1 MDPKPVNVL
10 LVEDSPT
17 DALLLREAL
26 TDERSMRFRTA
37 HAETLSDALR
47 RLQQQSFDLILL
59 DLGLPDSQGLETF
72 ARMHEQV
79 PQIPIIVLTG
89 LDDDT
94 LAIQAVKEGAQDFL
108 TKGRVDRYWLMRNI
122 RHALERHQMYLE
134 VRALSLTD
142 GLTGLY
148 NRRGFVTL
156 AEQQLKVARHAGRGV
171 ILVYADLDRLKYIN
185 DTFGHPVG
193 DEAIAR
199 AAEVLER
206 TFRASDILARI
217 GGDEFA
223 ALAVRGSDEG
233 VRAIPERLQ
242 RIVAEYNATRPRP
255 YRLSISTGAIYFDVA
270 QDRSI
275 EEMMSQA
282 DRMMYRQKRL
292 KRRHY

>member
-1 MDPKPVNVL
+1 MEEKAVKVL

-17 DALLLREAL
+17 DAMLLTEAL
-26 TDERSMRFRTA
+26 GDERSMQFRTA
-37 HAETLSDALR
+37 HAETLADAMK
-47 RLQQQSFDLILL
+47 RLQEQAFDLILL

-72 ARMHEQV
+72 ARMHDHA

-108 TKGRVDRYWLMRNI
+108 TKGRVDRYWLVRNI

-134 VRALSLTD
+134 VHALSLTD

-156 AEQQLKVARHAGRGV
+156 AEQQLKVARHSSRGL

-185 DTFGHPVG
+185 DTFGHQAG
-193 DEAIAR
+193 DEALVQ
-199 AAEVLER
+199 AAEILEH
-206 TFRASDILARI
+206 TFRASDILGRI

-223 ALAVRGSDEG
+223 ALAIRGSDEG
-233 VRAIPERLQ
+233 VRAIPERLK
-242 RIVAEYNATRPRP
+242 RMVAEHNTAKPRP
-255 YRLSISTGAIYFDVA
+255 WKLSMSTGAMYFDPHENIG
-270 QDRSI
+270 I
-275 EEMMSQA
+275 EDMMQRA
-282 DRMMYRQKRL
+282 DRLMYEQKRL
-292 KRRHY
+292 RAHH

>member
-1 MDPKPVNVL
+1 MEEKPVKVL

-26 TDERSMRFRTA
+26 TDERTMQFRTA

-47 RLQQQSFDLILL
+47 ALQEQPFDLILL

-72 ARMHEQV
+72 ARMHDHV

-108 TKGRVDRYWLMRNI
+108 TKGRVDRYWLVRNI

-134 VRALSLTD
+134 VHALSLTD

-156 AEQQLKVARHAGRGV
+156 GEQQLKVARHSQRGL

-185 DTFGHPVG
+185 DTFGHQVG
-193 DEAIAR
+193 DEALVET
-199 AAEVLER
+199 AEILER
-206 TFRASDILARI
+206 TFRASDILGRI

-223 ALAVRGSDEG
+223 ALAMRGSDEA
-233 VRAIPERLQ
+233 VRAIPQRLQ
-242 RIVAEYNATRPRP
+242 RIVRDYNAAKRRP
-255 YRLSISTGAIYFDVA
+255 YQLSISTGAMYFDPV
-270 QDRSI
+270 QELTI
-275 EEMMSQA
+275 EDMMMRA
-282 DRMMYRQKRL
+282 DQIMYQQKRL
-292 KRRHY
+292 KQHH

>member
-1 MDPKPVNVL
+1 MEEKAVKVL

-17 DALLLREAL
+17 DALLLTEAL
-26 TDERSMRFRTA
+26 GDERSMQFRTA
-37 HAETLSDALR
+37 HAETLADAMN
-47 RLQQQSFDLILL
+47 RLQEQAFDLILL

-72 ARMHEQV
+72 ARMHDHA

-108 TKGRVDRYWLMRNI
+108 TKGRVDRYWLVRNI

-134 VRALSLTD
+134 VHALSLTD

-156 AEQQLKVARHAGRGV
+156 AEQQLKVARHSSRGL

-185 DTFGHPVG
+185 DTFGHQAG
-193 DEAIAR
+193 DEALVH
-199 AAEVLER
+199 AAEILER
-206 TFRASDILARI
+206 TFRASDILGRI

-223 ALAVRGSDEG
+223 ALAIRGSGEG
-233 VRAIPERLQ
+233 VEAIPERLK
-242 RIVAEYNATRPRP
+242 RSVAEHNTAKPRP
-255 YRLSISTGAIYFDVA
+255 WKLSMSTGAMYFDPHENL
-270 QDRSI
+270 SI
-275 EEMMSQA
+275 EDMMQRA
-282 DRMMYRQKRL
+282 DRVMYEQKRL
-292 KRRHY
+292 RARH

>member
-1 MDPKPVNVL
+1 MDQKPVKVL
-10 LVEDSPT
+10 VVEDSPT

-26 TDERSMRFRTA
+26 VDERSMQFQTA

-47 RLQQQSFDLILL
+47 CVQERSFDLILL

-72 ARMHEQV
+72 ARLHDQA

-89 LDDDT
+89 LDDDQ

-108 TKGRVDRYWLMRNI
+108 TKGRVDRYWLVRNI

-134 VRALSLTD
+134 VHALSLTD

-156 AEQQLKVARHAGRGV
+156 SEQQLKVARHSQRGL

-185 DTFGHPVG
+185 DTFGHAVG
-193 DEAIAR
+193 DEALVR
-199 AAEVLER
+199 TAEILER
-206 TFRASDILARI
+206 TFRASDILGRI

-223 ALAVRGSDEG
+223 ALAIRGSDEA
-233 VRAIPERLQ
+233 VRAIPQRLQ
-242 RIVAEYNATRPRP
+242 KIVAEHNAASPRP
-255 YRLSISTGAIYFDVA
+255 YQLSVSIGAMYFAPLPELSVED
-270 QDRSI
+270 
-275 EEMMSQA
+275 MMKQA
-282 DRMMYRQKRL
+282 DQAMYREKRL
-292 KRRHY
+292 KRRH

>member
-1 MDPKPVNVL
+1 MEAKPINVL

-26 TDERSMRFRTA
+26 TDERSMDFRTA
-37 HAETLSDALR
+37 HAESLADALR
-47 RLQQQSFDLILL
+47 RLQEQRFDLILL

-72 ARMHEQV
+72 ARMHDQV

-108 TKGRVDRYWLMRNI
+108 TKGRVDRYWLVRNI

-148 NRRGFVTL
+148 NRRGFITL

-171 ILVYADLDRLKYIN
+171 ILVYADLDGLKQIN
-185 DTFGHPVG
+185 DTYGHPVG
-193 DEAIAR
+193 DEAIVR

-242 RIVAEYNATRPRP
+242 GIVAEYNASRARP
-255 YRLSISTGAIYFDVA
+255 YRISISTGAIFFDVR
-270 QDRSI
+270 DDLSI
-275 EEMMSQA
+275 EEMMTQA
-282 DRMMYRQKRL
+282 DQMMYRHKRL
-292 KRRHY
+292 KQRH

>member
-1 MDPKPVNVL
+1 MEEKPVNVL
-10 LVEDSPT
+10 VVEDSPT

-26 TDERSMRFRTA
+26 TDERSMQFQTA
-37 HAETLSDALR
+37 HAETLEEALH
-47 RLQQQSFDLILL
+47 RLQEQPFDLILL

-72 ARMHEQV
+72 ARMHNHV

-108 TKGRVDRYWLMRNI
+108 TKGRVDRYWLVRNI

-134 VRALSLTD
+134 VHALSLTD

-156 AEQQLKVARHAGRGV
+156 AEQQLKVARHSQRGV
-171 ILVYADLDRLKYIN
+171 ILIFADLDRLKHIN
-185 DTFGHPVG
+185 DTFGHQAG
-193 DEAIAR
+193 DEALVS
-199 AAEVLER
+199 AAGILER

-223 ALAVRGSDEG
+223 ALAIRGNDDG
-233 VRAIPERLQ
+233 VHAIPERLQ
-242 RIVAEYNATRPRP
+242 KMTAEHNIAKPRP
-255 YRLSISTGAIYFDVA
+255 WKLSMSIGAMYFDPKEDLSIED
-270 QDRSI
+270 
-275 EEMMSQA
+275 MMKRADQA
-282 DRMMYRQKRL
+282 MYQQKRL
-292 KRRHY
+292 RTRH

>member
-1 MDPKPVNVL
+1 MEQKPVRVL

-26 TDERSMRFRTA
+26 TDERSMQFRTA
-37 HAETLSDALR
+37 HAETLDEALR
-47 RLQQQSFDLILL
+47 RLQEQAFDLILL

-72 ARMHEQV
+72 ARMHDHV

-89 LDDDT
+89 LDDDS

-108 TKGRVDRYWLMRNI
+108 TKGRVDRYWLVRNI

-134 VRALSLTD
+134 VHALSLTD

-156 AEQQLKVARHAGRGV
+156 AEQQLKVARHSQRGL
-171 ILVYADLDRLKYIN
+171 ILVYADLDRLKYVN
-185 DTFGHPVG
+185 DTFGHQAG
-193 DEAIAR
+193 DQALVQ
-199 AAEVLER
+199 AAEILER

-223 ALAVRGSDEG
+223 ALAVRGSDEA
-233 VRAIPERLQ
+233 VQAIPQRLQ
-242 RIVAEYNATRPRP
+242 KIVAEHNAAKPRP
-255 YRLSISTGAIYFDVA
+255 YPLSISTGAMYFDPRQELSVE
-270 QDRSI
+270 D
-275 EEMMSQA
+275 MMTKA
-282 DRMMYRQKRL
+282 DHVMYQHKRL
-292 KRRHY
+292 KQRH

>member
-1 MDPKPVNVL
+1 MDVRPVKVL

-26 TDERSMRFRTA
+26 TDERSMRFETA
-37 HAETLSDALR
+37 HAETLSEALR
-47 RLQQQSFDLILL
+47 RLQEQSFDLILL
-59 DLGLPDSQGLETF
+59 DLGLPESQGLETF
-72 ARMHEQV
+72 ARVHDQV

-108 TKGRVDRYWLMRNI
+108 TKGRVDRYWLVRNI

-134 VRALSLTD
+134 VHALSLTD

-148 NRRGFVTL
+148 NRRGFTTL
-156 AEQQLKVARHAGRGV
+156 SEQQLKVARHAGRGL
-171 ILVYADLDRLKYIN
+171 ILVYADLDGLKQIN
-185 DTFGHPVG
+185 DTFGHPAG
-193 DEAIAR
+193 DEALVR
-199 AAEVLER
+199 AAQILER

-233 VRAIPERLQ
+233 VHAIPERLQ
-242 RIVAEYNATRPRP
+242 RIVAEYNAAQARP
-255 YRLSISTGAIYFDVA
+255 YQLSISTGAMYFDPRQA
-270 QDRSI
+270 LSI
-275 EEMMSQA
+275 EEMMTKA
-282 DRMMYRQKRL
+282 DQMMYRQKRL
-292 KRRHY
+292 KQRHG